1 MKYLLLLMLLTS
13 CTKNIKK
20 DSSYEKTVL
29 PIDAAKEALNHR
41 N

>member
-13 CTKNIKK
+13 CKNIKK

-29 PIDAAKEALNHR
+29 PVDAAKEILNHKD
-41 N
+41 

>member
-13 CTKNIKK
+13 CKNIKK

-29 PIDAAKEALNHR
+29 PVDAAKDILKKD
-41 N
+41 